1 MEIPRRDG
9 LLLPDKETMQLL
21 LLGVNADAPL
31 QIWLY
36 PELCLLAGVRM
47 APWGLALKMSS
58 AIRSF
63 CEGYGTH
70 DLEGYLD
77 KGADFLKALVRDEK
91 LSIEVLRSYR
101 TYCSAMI
108 GSDTLQPFVRF
119 EVLLGTW
126 GSDRFEFDPANSN
139 QNP

>member
-1 MEIPRRDG
+1 M
-9 LLLPDKETMQLL
+9 
-21 LLGVNADAPL
+21 L

-63 CEGYGTH
+63 CKWHDKH

-77 KGADFLKALVRDEK
+77 KGADFLRALVRDEN
-91 LSIEVLRSYR
+91 LLIEVLRSYR
-101 TYCSAMI
+101 TYCSVMI
-108 GSDTLQPFVRF
+108 GSDALQPFVRF
-119 EVLLGTW
+119 EVLLGSW

-139 QNP
+139 ENL